1 MFGWSG
7 GPAGIFFA
15 GPKGY
20 QENGDSHGDP
30 YFEGMSLRTLACY
43 CLLVMFSWS
52 GGPAGMFFAGPGVTG
67 RMGILIVFRILKGYH
82 CRPLLVV
89 AC

>member
-1 MFGWSG
+1 MFFAGPGSWWESGDSHGIPYFEGMSLWTLACCCLLVMFGWSG

-43 CLLVMFSWS
+43 CLLVMFS
-52 GGPAGMFFAGPGVTG
+52 
-67 RMGILIVFRILKGYH
+67 
-82 CRPLLVV
+82 
-89 AC
+89 